1 MTGGAGWF
9 GRDPV
14 PYLVARGF
22 DVHAVDRRHR
32 PACPPGAT
40 YHRVDILKRGFDD
53 VQKVIFASRAT
64 GGRPGARVSCLRRL
78 EPDPA
83 PQRTARRNR

>member
-1 MTGGAGWF
+1 MNASEKGTIVVTGGADSF
-9 GRDPV
+9 GRVLV

-40 YHRVDILKRGFDD
+40 YHRVNFEGAAKAIG
-53 VQKVIFASRAT
+53 QRA
-64 GGRPGARVSCLRRL
+64 
-78 EPDPA
+78 
-83 PQRTARRNR
+83 Q